1 MSTTLQRLKYYY
13 FPIYCMA
20 FYSFFI
26 HLSYK
31 KYLYRVNNKI
41 ELNTLLSTYPH
52 IEFSSKEHKILLDLK
67 HRNMMNLY
75 PLNEKSFSCV
85 MDLEG
90 KILGHRTNHDQKL
103 FSNVTNAT
111 INLNKKLLH
120 STLFGS
126 IKLIRI

>member
-1 MSTTLQRLKYYY
+1 V
-13 FPIYCMA
+13 A

-31 KYLYRVNNKI
+31 KYLYRENKKI
-41 ELNTLLSTYPH
+41 ELNILVVTSSPM
-52 IEFSSKEHKILLDLK
+52 EFSSKENKILLDLK
-67 HRNMMNLY
+67 HRNMMHLY
-75 PLNEKSFSCV
+75 SFERSFSFAT
-85 MDLEG
+85 DLEG
-90 KILGHRTNHDQKL
+90 KILGHKPTHDQKL

-120 STLFGS
+120 STVFGS